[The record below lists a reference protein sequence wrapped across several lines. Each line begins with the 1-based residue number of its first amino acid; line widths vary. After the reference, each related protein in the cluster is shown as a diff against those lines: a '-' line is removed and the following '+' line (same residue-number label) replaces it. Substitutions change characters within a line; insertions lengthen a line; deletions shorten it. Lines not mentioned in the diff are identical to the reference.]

1 VNQVGDPVSS
11 LRPSK
16 SIGSRVFA
24 AVQKGAEQNATV
36 GERILTAGVLLVLA
50 CLFFLPSAFYV
61 TPGFGSEDSW
71 RLTINKAV
79 TEGWGFGNRIIWTY
93 GPLGFYETRCP
104 YGISPFCFAGF
115 DLFVL
120 LVFVLLAF
128 DALKLQVDSAVAWA
142 CVITLFTCKRL
153 VHDQA
158 SSALYCVIVFLLIR
172 NLSKPG
178 MVNSAGLV
186 IASVLGLFVK
196 VNFGLVSVFLCGLIF
211 LIKAAA
217 REKSAVLWMAL
228 LLAQIVSAWALAAVL
243 HTNLIAYVNSALAI
257 VKQYGDGMAWGPLPE
272 WAPRGFGISHVAVC
286 VFFWVFVIA
295 AVGFIRK
302 RGFSREPL
310 LYLLIGGIAT
320 FVLYKTS
327 VVRSD
332 YNHNKCF
339 LLGFPIIAL
348 AFLMHGPESL
358 RSIWRWFFLASTA
371 YAGLL
376 LIAEFGNSLIYLQKD
391 YLKSFF
397 PVNYVKGIADY
408 ESVRDWQ
415 AYTNYALSK
424 FPERAVPENFAQFVG
439 TNRVDVFPFEAT
451 LPLGRGMNFQP
462 RPVPQTYVAMGKE
475 LEGRNLAYY
484 QSERAPRFIFYV
496 LGDKAFSP
504 DGRYPLWEEPAVK
517 RELQAQYALR
527 GVFNNLQGAQP
538 ETEPKISSIL
548 VLERNPAASSRKEEI
563 VATKMER
570 AGEEFTLPE
579 EGEELYAKIKIKKTL
594 LGRLVSFLYRGA
606 RVDARFRLADG
617 TERRGRIIP
626 ANLETGVLVNFF
638 VDAKEAEK
646 MKNYLCSHS
655 QGNPKCV
662 ELRIDYL
669 HEWEY
674 QRQFEVTY
682 YRQVEAR
689 H

>member
-1 VNQVGDPVSS
+1 M
-11 LRPSK
+11 
-16 SIGSRVFA
+16 
-24 AVQKGAEQNATV
+24 
-36 GERILTAGVLLVLA
+36 
-50 CLFFLPSAFYV
+50 

-79 TEGWGFGNRIIWTY
+79 SEGWGFGDRIIWTY

-104 YGISPFCFAGF
+104 YGISPLAFAGF

-128 DALKLQVDSAVAWA
+128 DALKLRFHTAVAWA

-153 VHDQA
+153 IHDQA
-158 SSALYCVIVFLLIR
+158 SSAFYCLIVFLIIR
-172 NLSKPG
+172 NLNKPG
-178 MVNSAGLV
+178 VVNSAGLV

-196 VNFGLVSVFLCGLIF
+196 VNFGLVSIFLCGVIF

-228 LLAQIVSAWALAAVL
+228 LLAQIVFAWALAAAL
-243 HTNLIAYVNSALAI
+243 HTNLIAYVNSTVAI

-272 WAPRGFGISHVAVC
+272 WAPPGFGISHVMVC
-286 VFFWVFVIA
+286 MFFWAFVIA
-295 AVGFIRK
+295 AITFVRK
-302 RGFSREPL
+302 RGVAREPL

-348 AFLMHGPESL
+348 AFLIHGPESL
-358 RSIWRWFFLASTA
+358 RSIWRGFFIASTA

-376 LIAEFGNSLIYLQKD
+376 MIAEFGNSLIYLQRD

-408 ESVRDWQ
+408 ESVREWT

-424 FPERAVPENFAQFVG
+424 FPERAVPANVAQFIG
-439 TNRVDVFPFEAT
+439 TNSVDVFPFEAT

-462 RPVPQTYVAMGKE
+462 RPVPQTYVAMGRD
-475 LEGRNLAYY
+475 LETRNFFYL
-484 QSERAPRFIFYV
+484 QSDQAPRFIFYV

-517 RELQAQYALR
+517 WVLRQRYVLR
-527 GVFNNLQGAQP
+527 GVFNNLQGAPP

-548 VLERNPAASSRKEEI
+548 VLERNPLASDSNQEI
-563 VATKMER
+563 VTTKTER
-570 AGEEFTLPE
+570 AGEEFVLPE
-579 EGEELYAKIKIKKTL
+579 QGDELYARIKIKKTV

-606 RVDARFRLADG
+606 RVDARFQLADG
-617 TERRGRIIP
+617 TEKKGRIIA

-638 VDAKEAEK
+638 ADGSDPEK

-655 QGNPKCV
+655 QGNPKCLK
-662 ELRIDYL
+662 LRIDYR
-669 HEWEY
+669 HGWEY
-674 QRQFEVTY
+674 QKQFEVTY
-682 YRQVEAR
+682 FREVEAS

>member
-1 VNQVGDPVSS
+1 VNQVGDPVTDLSP
-11 LRPSK
+11 RG
-16 SIGSRVFA
+16 IFYRVLA
-24 AVQKGAEQNATV
+24 AFRKGVEPNATIR
-36 GERILTAGVLLVLA
+36 ERILTACVLLVLA

-61 TPGFGSEDSW
+61 VPGFGSEDSW
-71 RLTINKAV
+71 RLTINKAL
-79 TEGWGFGNRIIWTY
+79 TEGWGFGDRIIWTY

-104 YGISPFCFAGF
+104 HGISPLAFAGF

-120 LVFVLLAF
+120 LAFVWLAF
-128 DALKLQVDSAVAWA
+128 DALKFQVDAVVAWA
-142 CVITLFTCKRL
+142 CAITLFTCKRL
-153 VHDQA
+153 IHDQA
-158 SSALYCVIVFLLIR
+158 SSAFYCVIIFLIIR

-178 MVNSAGLV
+178 IVNSAGLV

-196 VNFGLVSVFLCGLIF
+196 VNFGLVSVVLCGVTF

-217 REKSAVLWMAL
+217 REKSALLWLVL
-228 LLAQIVSAWALAAVL
+228 LLAQIVFAWALAVAL

-257 VKQYGDGMAWGPLPE
+257 VKQYADGMAWGPLPE

-286 VFFWVFVIA
+286 VFFWAFVIA
-295 AVGFIRK
+295 AITFLRK
-302 RGFSREPL
+302 RGFARESL
-310 LYLLIGGIAT
+310 AYLLIAGIAT

-348 AFLMHGPESL
+348 AFLIHGPESL
-358 RSIWRWFFLASTA
+358 RSIWRGFFVASTA

-376 LIAEFGNSLIYLQKD
+376 MVAEFGNSLIYLQRD

-397 PVNYVKGIADY
+397 PVNYVKGIANY
-408 ESVRDWQ
+408 ESVRGWN

-424 FPERAVPENFAQFVG
+424 FPERAVPANVAQVIG
-439 TNRVDVFPFEAT
+439 INSVDVFPFEAT

-475 LEGRNLAYY
+475 LEERNLAHYE
-484 QSERAPRFIFYV
+484 SEQAPRFIFCV

-517 RELQAQYALR
+517 RELQVRYLFR
-527 GVFNNLQGAQP
+527 GVFNNLQGAQS

-548 VLERNPAASSRKEEI
+548 VLERKVATAKPREEI

-570 AGEEFTLPE
+570 AGEEFVLPVE
-579 EGEELYAKIKIKKTL
+579 RGELYAKIKIKKTL

-617 TERRGRIIP
+617 PEKKGRIIP

-638 VDAKEAEK
+638 VDGSDPEK

-655 QGNPKCV
+655 QGNPKCLK
-662 ELRIDYL
+662 LRIDYR
-669 HEWEY
+669 HAWEY
-674 QRQFEVTY
+674 QSQFEVTY
-682 YRQVEAR
+682 FRQVETGP
-689 H
+689 